1 MNELKKCEEC
11 GADTEFR
18 VEGSTQ
24 GFFCTQCDW
33 ALVTTRIPEIAQDI
47 VKYKL
52 YLLSADP
59 HDKDQIKVLSKIGNI
74 NFLQARKMAQ
84 EEERPLVLQDEAL
97 VIEKA
102 RKCFDKA
109 SIQYEIEPYFPY

>member
-1 MNELKKCEEC
+1 MSEIKKCEVC

-18 VEGSTQ
+18 VEGSTE

-47 VKYKL
+47 TKYKM

-59 HDKDQIKVLSKIGNI
+59 HNKKQIKFLSEVANI

-84 EEERPLVLQDEAL
+84 GERPLIIEDEAL
-97 VIEKA
+97 VIDKA
-102 RKCFDKA
+102 RKVFNEA
-109 SIQYEIEPYFPY
+109 SIQYEIEPDFPY

>member
-59 HDKDQIKVLSKIGNI
+59 HNNDQIKVISEVANI
-74 NFLQARKMAQ
+74 NYLQARKMAQ
-84 EEERPLVLQDEAL
+84 EERPLVIQDEAL
-97 VIEKA
+97 VIDKA
-102 RKCFDKA
+102 RKYFEEV
-109 SIQYEIEPYFPY
+109 SIQYEIEPHYPY